1 MTESNRIEFKRELTR
16 ELDIEKEVVAF
27 LNYRE
32 GGIIYIGIDDSGKPV
47 GVQDIDGDMLAIKN
61 RLRDNILPSPMG
73 LFDVTVERIEGVPV
87 IRVFVSSGS
96 EKPYYKKQRIM
107 RKYTKDNFEFGD
119 NYVRM
124 AVPYNWIDEQENVTG
139 KVKGKVTGKVK
150 GKVKER
156 VKEKTSDKILRLITA
171 NPSITIAR
179 MMVALSMSDSGVRK
193 VLRNMQAQG
202 TIRRVG
208 PDKTGHWEIIMP

>member
-47 GVQDIDGDMLAIKN
+47 GVKDIDSDMLTIKN

-139 KVKGKVTGKVK
+139 KVTGKVT
-150 GKVKER
+150 ER
-156 VKEKTSDKILRLITA
+156 VKEKTSNKILRLITA